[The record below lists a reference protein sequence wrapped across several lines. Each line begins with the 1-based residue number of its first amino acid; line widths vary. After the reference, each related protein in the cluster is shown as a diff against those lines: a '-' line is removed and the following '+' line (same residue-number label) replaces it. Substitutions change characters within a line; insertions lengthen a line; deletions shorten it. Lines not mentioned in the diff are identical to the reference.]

1 MSFESLLKEKS
12 KRLEDIPLALQTT
25 LEKEQSRVLK
35 EVLKDLSTLDTKDG
49 IIEINNNNLR
59 KVTEISDKLKSI
71 LISEDYTKAVKE
83 FASEFSAQA
92 TLNNKIIKA
101 GFGDIENPLASKAYL
116 DLAKKSAVQSL
127 IGSAVDEQ
135 FSKPITSILES
146 AVVNGASF
154 GETIDA
160 LTTAIK
166 GNGKTDSKFLN
177 YARQITNDSFAVAD
191 RSFTSIISDALD
203 AEWFYYSG
211 TEIDTTRCFCENRV
225 GKYFY
230 YKEIE
235 SWGDGKNLGD
245 CNTGGGSWAGQM
257 KGTNSATIYSYL
269 GGYNCMHS
277 LMPVSDV
284 IVPDSDIERAK
295 DLGYIE

>member
-12 KRLEDIPLALQTT
+12 KRLEDIPLSLQTT

-35 EVLKDLSTLDTKDG
+35 EVLKDLSSLDTKDG
-49 IIEINNNNLR
+49 VISINNANLK
-59 KVTEISDKLKSI
+59 KVTEISDKLKGI
-71 LISEDYTKAVKE
+71 LLSEDYLKAVKN
-83 FASEFSAQA
+83 FSSEFSAQA

-101 GFGDIENPLASKAYL
+101 GFGEIDNPIASKAYL

-127 IGSAVDEQ
+127 VGSAVDEQ

-277 LMPVSDV
+277 LMPVSEA
-284 IVPDSDIERAK
+284 IVSDSDIQRAK
-295 DLGYIE
+295 DLGFIQ

>member
-1 MSFESLLKEKS
+1 MSFESLLKEKA
-12 KRLEDIPLALQTT
+12 KRLEDIPLSLQTT

-35 EVLKDLSTLDTKDG
+35 EVLKDLSNLDTKDG
-49 IIEINNNNLR
+49 AIIINNANLK
-59 KVTEISDKLKSI
+59 KVTEISDKLKGI
-71 LISEDYTKAVKE
+71 LLSEDYLKAVKD
-83 FASEFSAQA
+83 FSSEFSAQA

-101 GFGDIENPLASKAYL
+101 GFGETDNPIASKAYL

-127 IGSAVDEQ
+127 VGSAVDEQ

-146 AVVNGASF
+146 AVVNGSSF

-166 GNGKTDSKFLN
+166 GNDKVDSKFLN

-211 TEIDTTRCFCENRV
+211 TEIDTTRCFCAERV

-235 SWGDGKNLGD
+235 AWGDGKNLGE
-245 CNTGGGSWAGQM
+245 CNIGGGKWAGQM
-257 KGTNSATIYSYL
+257 AGTNSSTIYSYL

-284 IVPDSDIERAK
+284 LVSDSDIERVK
-295 DLGYIE
+295 DLGFIE

>member
-1 MSFESLLKEKS
+1 MSFESLLKEKA
-12 KRLEDIPLALQTT
+12 KRLEDIPLSLQTT
-25 LEKEQSRVLK
+25 LEKEQSRVLN
-35 EVLKDLSTLDTKDG
+35 EVLKDLSSLDTKDG
-49 IIEINNNNLR
+49 IISINNTNLK
-59 KVTEISDKLKSI
+59 KVTEISDKLKGI
-71 LISEDYTKAVKE
+71 LLSEDYLKAVKN
-83 FASEFSAQA
+83 FSSEFSAQA

-101 GFGDIENPLASKAYL
+101 GFGEIDNPIASKAYL

-127 IGSAVDEQ
+127 VGSAVDEQ
-135 FSKPITSILES
+135 FSKPITSILET

-211 TEIDTTRCFCENRV
+211 TEIDTTRCFCTERV

-245 CNTGGGSWAGQM
+245 CNTGGGAWAGQM

-277 LMPVSDV
+277 LMPVSEA
-284 IVPDSDIERAK
+284 IVSDSDIERAK